1 MKSDD
6 IKSALHDTLP
16 VLAGYMVLGIGFGMI
31 MNAAGYGFKWSL
43 AMIIEPGHYL
53 RQLTHLSVTFG
64 VYNVT
69 GRKNAYS
76 IYYTNNQN

>member
-31 MNAAGYGFKWSL
+31 MNAAGYDFKWSFD
-43 AMIIEPGHYL
+43 IRSG
-53 RQLTHLSVTFG
+53 
-64 VYNVT
+64 
-69 GRKNAYS
+69 
-76 IYYTNNQN
+76 